1 MNIEEKEQLIK
12 IWDIIEFNMKIT
24 CGLDCSKGNCG
35 SCSNKEILDIINKLI
50 GESYG
55 N

>member
-1 MNIEEKEQLIK
+1 MNNYEKDQLIK
-12 IWDIIEFNMKIT
+12 IKDIVELNMKIT
-24 CGLDCSKGNCG
+24 CGLDCSKGHCG

-50 GESYG
+50 S